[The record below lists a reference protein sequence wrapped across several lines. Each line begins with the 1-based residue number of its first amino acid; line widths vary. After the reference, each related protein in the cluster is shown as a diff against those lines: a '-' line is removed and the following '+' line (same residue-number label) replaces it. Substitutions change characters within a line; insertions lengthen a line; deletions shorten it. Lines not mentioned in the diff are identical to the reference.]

1 MNTPPA
7 SPLARHAGIAI
18 IASAL
23 ASIAAVALDS
33 MATGKDAL
41 SIMQSMIA
49 LQQSHQIVHVVAM
62 ACLGG
67 LMFGYTV
74 LAQQLG
80 LKRTPV
86 LLGLIAYAMGSMLM
100 LIATVID
107 GFIGT
112 DLAVLFAGKSPEAIK
127 AGYWM
132 IQAASNV
139 VLVDIARVSWVFQS
153 VAAVSWAIA
162 LLGERGQR
170 RATGMLGLVVGALPA
185 VAIAI
190 VGANLSEMVVVGI
203 LLLQAIWNIAAATV
217 LLRTARAPQGHALA
231 QAMAA

>member
-1 MNTPPA
+1 MNTPSRA
-7 SPLARHAGIAI
+7 AGIAI
-18 IASAL
+18 IASAI

-33 MATGKDAL
+33 MASGKDAL
-41 SIMQSMIA
+41 TIMRSMIA
-49 LQQSHQIVHVVAM
+49 LQQSHQLVHIVAM

-74 LAQQLG
+74 LSQQLG
-80 LKRTPV
+80 LKRAPV
-86 LLGLIAYAMGSMLM
+86 LLGLIAYAMGTMLM

-112 DLAVLFAGKSPEAIK
+112 DLAVMFVGKSPEAVK

-139 VLVDIARVSWVFQS
+139 VLIDIARVSWVFQS
-153 VAAVSWAIA
+153 VAAVCWAVA
-162 LLGERGQR
+162 LLGERGYL
-170 RATGMLGLVVGALPA
+170 RAVGVLGLVVGALPA
-185 VAIAI
+185 IA
-190 VGANLSEMVVVGI
+190 VCLAGSNMTEMVVVGI
-203 LLLQAIWNIAAATV
+203 LLLQAVWNIAAASV
-217 LLRTARAPQGHALA
+217 LLRRPRAPQIHAVP